1 MCSINQFDDS
11 KNGYMLHFNPLSG
24 YDMKNCHKFKKYFIN
39 NQINKKIRIITPN
52 IFAIKNFDNNNFLEI
67 RKSMNSFKNNEL
79 QLLKKSINKSTSISE
94 NKINL
99 TNNKE
104 DESIGRNYINE
115 DFNMNKTLNDA
126 FLNNNKELLYPQLF
140 LPRSGSGL
148 LNIPQS
154 YDFGVKKIKKIKKK
168 K

>member
-24 YDMKNCHKFKKYFIN
+24 YDMKNCHKFQKSFIN
-39 NQINKKIRIITPN
+39 NKINKKIRIITPN
-52 IFAIKNFDNNNFLEI
+52 IFAKKNFDKNNFLEI

-154 YDFGVKKIKKIKKK
+154 YDFGVKKIRKIKKK